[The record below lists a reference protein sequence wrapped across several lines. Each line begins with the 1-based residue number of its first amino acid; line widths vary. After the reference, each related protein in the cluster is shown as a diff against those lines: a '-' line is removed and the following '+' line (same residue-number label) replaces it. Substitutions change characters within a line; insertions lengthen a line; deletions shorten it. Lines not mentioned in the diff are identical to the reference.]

1 MVREQAREAIH
12 AWAISAIALG
22 SLRDVVGVLSPLG
35 IDVMPLKGV
44 VLQRIAYDDPADR
57 RLVDVDL
64 AVRSRDFHR
73 AYAALVAAGFT
84 DAHEEPHVW
93 EVALR
98 RPGSPLC
105 VDLHQHFTD
114 APRFRLSPDVM
125 FARGHRD
132 EALFGVPVIMP
143 DDHDLYA
150 HVFAHFAVTYVIGNR
165 LHHPDDLRRLAAA
178 RKLDVAVCAARLD
191 DAGLARFARALLPL
205 LIEGES
211 DAFAGAV
218 LAALKPD
225 PIGDAI
231 ARAARAV
238 FAHAPAQATSRRVAG
253 LLLNPTLGDATRA
266 LAEAA
271 TRRVRELRG

>member
-1 MVREQAREAIH
+1 MREQSHAAIH
-12 AWAISAIALG
+12 DWAVSAIALG

-44 VLQRIAYDDPADR
+44 VLQRIAYADPSDR

-93 EVALR
+93 EVSLR

-105 VDLHQHFTD
+105 VDLHQQFAD
-114 APRFRLSPDVM
+114 ARRFRLSPDAM

-143 DDHDLYA
+143 DDYDLYA

-165 LHHPDDLRRLAAA
+165 LHHPDDMRRLAAA

-191 DAGLARFARALLPL
+191 DAGLGRFARALLPL
-205 LIEGES
+205 VIDGEA
-211 DAFAGAV
+211 DEFARAV
-218 LAALKPD
+218 LATLKPD
-225 PIGDAI
+225 PLGDAI

-238 FAHAPAQATSRRVAG
+238 FARAPAQAASRRLAG
-253 LLLNPTLGDATRA
+253 LLLNPTLGDAARA

-271 TRRVRELRG
+271 ARRVRE